1 MKRLF
6 EGQISLS
13 GDVPSFYSVS
23 FTWKDV
29 SKSTSLE
36 LRYLILTY
44 HAGSGHFSA
53 SVKNRSKVGRLK
65 RFSINCDPSRWLW
78 GEWWTPK
85 FTLVFL
91 HLAVRSQDWGSS
103 WSEYLIVLHLFL
115 LGLLRTASPH
125 PFHFPKYIIKDTGEI
140 CVSVPS
146 ICMLSPFL
154 PPTSAGEGWVFMSL
168 EFVPSE
174 LLCIQMRTPDDSS
187 RINCSSFFFPPKH
200 VHVKGLRNSCSAST
214 WEQCD

>member
-6 EGQISLS
+6 EEQISLS

-53 SVKNRSKVGRLK
+53 YVKNRSKVGRLK

-91 HLAVRSQDWGSS
+91 HWAVRSQDWGSS

-115 LGLLRTASPH
+115 LGLLRTASP
-125 PFHFPKYIIKDTGEI
+125 PPLLLSQIYNKRYWRDL
-140 CVSVPS
+140 CVCAFYMYAFS
-146 ICMLSPFL
+146 I
-154 PPTSAGEGWVFMSL
+154 PPTHVCRRRLSLRESWVCAFWIAL
-168 EFVPSE
+168 YPNENT
-174 LLCIQMRTPDDSS
+174 R
-187 RINCSSFFFPPKH
+187 
-200 VHVKGLRNSCSAST
+200 
-214 WEQCD
+214 W